1 MQSFRVFAYSPST
14 SFGECDRVASY
25 LAERL
30 GELIDLSANEQAALE
45 GLEQRERT
53 LRRGAVLL
61 RENDKLTE
69 LYVLKRGTMM
79 SYVILPDGSRQILR
93 FLFRGDLIAMAG
105 LVYRSSPETVIALT
119 ECAVA
124 LVDRMAVAELVVGH
138 PRLSAL
144 LVAAGQI
151 ERVALTDRLAGLG
164 RTSAKARVA
173 ALLIEIRNRLRVLD
187 PTIGAAFTL
196 GLTQEE
202 IGDATGLT
210 AVHVNRMLRQLEQD
224 GLIARNGGRFTML
237 DEAGLARTAHHVDRR
252 AGLDLGWLPD
262 PR

>member
-1 MQSFRVFAYSPST
+1 LGEFNSVTT
-14 SFGECDRVASY
+14 SC

-30 GELIDLSANEQAALE
+30 GELIDLSDNEKAALDS
-45 GLEQRERT
+45 LEQRERT

-61 RENDKLTE
+61 REHDKSPE
-69 LYVLKRGTMM
+69 LFVVKRGTMM

-93 FLFRGDLIAMAG
+93 FLFRGDLVAMAG
-105 LVYRSSPETVIALT
+105 LVYRNSPETVIALT

-124 LVDRMAVAELVVGH
+124 PVERSAIGTISADH
-138 PRLSAL
+138 PRLAAL
-144 LVAAGQI
+144 LIALDQI

-173 ALLIEIRNRLRVLD
+173 ALLIDIRHRLRAVD
-187 PTIGAAFTL
+187 GAAGNTFQL

-210 AVHVNRMLRQLEQD
+210 AVHVNRMLRQLQD
-224 GLIARNGGRFTML
+224 EGMIARDGGRMTFV
-237 DEAGLARTAHHVDRR
+237 DEAMLVRTAHHTARDTARA
-252 AGLDLGWLPD
+252 AGLDLGWLPT

>member
-1 MQSFRVFAYSPST
+1 MVS
-14 SFGECDRVASY
+14 C
-25 LAERL
+25 LAEHL
-30 GELIDLSANEQAALE
+30 GGLIDLSANERVALE

-61 RENDKLTE
+61 REHDKSAE
-69 LYVLKRGTMM
+69 VFVVRSGTLM

-119 ECAVA
+119 ESSVVA
-124 LVDRMAVAELVVGH
+124 VDRAAIATLTCDH
-138 PRLSAL
+138 PRLAAL
-144 LVAAGQI
+144 LIAVDQM

-173 ALLIEIRNRLRVLD
+173 ALLIAIRNRMRALD
-187 PTIGAAFTL
+187 PHIGDTFSP

-210 AVHVNRMLRQLEQD
+210 AVHVNRMLRQLQDD
-224 GLIARNGGRFTML
+224 GLLARDGGRFTFL
-237 DEAGLARTAHHVDRR
+237 NETALARTAYHVDRS
-252 AGLDLGWLPD
+252 AEIDLGWLP
-262 PR
+262 PAR

>member
-1 MQSFRVFAYSPST
+1 LREINSVTT
-14 SFGECDRVASY
+14 SC
-25 LAERL
+25 LADRL
-30 GELIDLSANEQAALE
+30 GELIDLSDKEKTALDS
-45 GLEQRERT
+45 LEQRERT

-61 RENDKLTE
+61 REHDKSPE
-69 LYVLKRGTMM
+69 LFVVKRGTMM

-93 FLFRGDLIAMAG
+93 FLFRGDLVAMAG
-105 LVYRSSPETVIALT
+105 LVYRNSPETVIALT

-124 LVDRMAVAELVVGH
+124 PVERAAIVPIA
-138 PRLSAL
+138 AL
-144 LVAAGQI
+144 LIALDQI

-173 ALLIEIRNRLRVLD
+173 ALLIDIRHRLRTVD
-187 PTIGAAFTL
+187 SAAGNTFQL

-210 AVHVNRMLRQLEQD
+210 AVHVNRMLRQLQD
-224 GLIARNGGRFTML
+224 EGMIARDGGRMTFV
-237 DEAGLARTAHHVDRR
+237 DEAMLVRTAHHTARDTARA
-252 AGLDLGWLPD
+252 AGLDLGWLPM

>member
-1 MQSFRVFAYSPST
+1 LGDY
-14 SFGECDRVASY
+14 DRVASC

-30 GELIDLSANEQAALE
+30 GELIDLSGSEQAALN

-61 RENDKLTE
+61 RENDKVPE
-69 LYVLKRGTMM
+69 LFVVKRGTLM

-93 FLFRGDLIAMAG
+93 FLFRGDFVAMAG
-105 LVYRSSPETVIALT
+105 LVYRTSPETVIALT

-124 LVDRMAVAELVVGH
+124 PLERTSVAELTCAH
-138 PRLSAL
+138 PRLASLLIAL
-144 LVAAGQI
+144 DQM
-151 ERVALTDRLAGLG
+151 ERVALTDRLAGIG

-173 ALLIEIRNRLRVLD
+173 ALLIEIRNRLRALD
-187 PTIGAAFTL
+187 SRISDVFSL

-210 AVHVNRMLRQLEQD
+210 AVHVNRMLRQLEED
-224 GLIARNGGRFTML
+224 GLIAREGGRFTFVN
-237 DEAGLARTAHHVDRR
+237 ETALARTAYFTER
-252 AGLDLGWLPD
+252 AASLDLGWLPAA
-262 PR
+262 R

>member
-1 MQSFRVFAYSPST
+1 MQPFPVFAYSPARY
-14 SFGECDRVASY
+14 FEDYDRVASC

-30 GELIDLSANEQAALE
+30 GELIDLSENERAALD

-61 RENDKLTE
+61 RENDKLPE

-79 SYVILPDGSRQILR
+79 SHVILPDGSRQILR

-119 ECAVA
+119 ECAVIP
-124 LVDRMAVAELVVGH
+124 LERTAVAALAVDH

-144 LVAAGQI
+144 LVAVGQI

-187 PTIGAAFTL
+187 PTIEASFAL

-224 GLIARNGGRFTML
+224 GMIARDGGRFTFL
-237 DEAGLARTAHHVDRR
+237 NEPALSRTAYYIERS
-252 AGLDLGWLPD
+252 AGLDLAWLPEA
-262 PR
+262 R

>member
-1 MQSFRVFAYSPST
+1 LLSPAT
-14 SFGECDRVASY
+14 ELGDYYRVASC

-30 GELIDLSANEQAALE
+30 GELIDLSANERATLD
-45 GLEQRERT
+45 GLELRERT

-61 RENDKLTE
+61 REHDKLPE
-69 LYVLKRGTMM
+69 LFVIKRGTMM

-93 FLFRGDLIAMAG
+93 FLFRGDIVAMAG
-105 LVYRSSPETVIALT
+105 LVYRSSPDTVIALT

-124 LVDRMAVAELVVGH
+124 PLDRSAVADLVVAH

-144 LVAAGQI
+144 LIAVDQM

-173 ALLIEIRNRLRVLD
+173 ALLIEIRNRLRALD
-187 PTIGAAFTL
+187 PAIGESFTL

-210 AVHVNRMLRQLEQD
+210 AVHVNRMLRQLQED
-224 GLIARNGGRFTML
+224 NLLARDGGRFTFL
-237 DEAGLARTAHHVDRR
+237 NESGLLRTAFYVER
-252 AGLDLGWLPD
+252 AASLDLAWLPAAQ
-262 PR
+262 

>member
-1 MQSFRVFAYSPST
+1 MQGFPGFAYSAVR

-30 GELIDLSANEQAALE
+30 GELIDLSANEQAALQR
-45 GLEQRERT
+45 LEQRERT

-61 RENDKLTE
+61 REHDRLSE

-124 LVDRMAVAELVVGH
+124 PLERSAVADLAVEH

-164 RTSAKARVA
+164 RTSAKSRVA
-173 ALLIEIRNRLRVLD
+173 ALLIEIRNRLRTLD
-187 PTIGAAFTL
+187 PSINGEFTL

-210 AVHVNRMLRQLEQD
+210 AVHVNRMLRQLEED
-224 GLIARNGGRFTML
+224 GLIARDGGRFTMIN
-237 DEAGLARTAHHVDRR
+237 EPVLARTAYHVERG
-252 AGLDLGWLPD
+252 ASVDLGWLPEA
-262 PR
+262 R

>member
-1 MQSFRVFAYSPST
+1 M
-14 SFGECDRVASY
+14 ASY

-45 GLEQRERT
+45 RLEQRERT
-53 LRRGAVLL
+53 LRRSAVLL
-61 RENDKLTE
+61 REHDKLTE
-69 LYVLKRGTMM
+69 LFVLKRGTMM

-124 LVDRMAVAELVVGH
+124 PLDRAAVADLAVDH

-164 RTSAKARVA
+164 RTSAKSRVA
-173 ALLIEIRNRLRVLD
+173 ALLIEIRDRLRTLD
-187 PTIGAAFTL
+187 PSIDGEFTL

-210 AVHVNRMLRQLEQD
+210 AVHVNRMLRQLEED
-224 GLIARNGGRFTML
+224 GLIARDGGRFTML
-237 DEAGLARTAHHVDRR
+237 NEPGLARTAHHIERR

-262 PR
+262 AR

>member
-53 LRRGAVLL
+53 LRRGAILL

-69 LYVLKRGTMM
+69 LFVLKRGTMM

-124 LVDRMAVAELVVGH
+124 LVDRSAVAELAVGH

-224 GLIARNGGRFTML
+224 GLIARHGGRFTML

>member
-1 MQSFRVFAYSPST
+1 M
-14 SFGECDRVASY
+14 ASC

-30 GELIDLSANEQAALE
+30 GELIDLSANEQASLDA
-45 GLEQRERT
+45 LEQRERT

-61 RENDKLTE
+61 RENDKLPE
-69 LYVLKRGTMM
+69 LFVLRHGTMM

-93 FLFRGDLIAMAG
+93 FLFRGDLIATAG
-105 LVYRSSPETVIALT
+105 LVYYSSPETVIALT
-119 ECAVA
+119 ECTVA
-124 LVDRMAVAELVVGH
+124 PLERTALGELMDAH
-138 PRLSAL
+138 PRL
-144 LVAAGQI
+144 AGLIIAVDQM

-173 ALLIEIRNRLRVLD
+173 ALLIEIRNRLRAIE
-187 PTIGAAFTL
+187 PAIGDSFAL

-210 AVHVNRMLRQLEQD
+210 AVHVNRMLRQLED
-224 GLIARNGGRFTML
+224 DRLIAREGGRFAFVN
-237 DEAGLARTAHHVDRR
+237 EPALARMAYHVDR
-252 AGLDLGWLPD
+252 AAKLDLSWLPD

>member
-1 MQSFRVFAYSPST
+1 LGDFNSVTT
-14 SFGECDRVASY
+14 SC

-30 GELIDLSANEQAALE
+30 GELIDLSNNEKAALDS
-45 GLEQRERT
+45 LEQRERT

-61 RENDKLTE
+61 REHDKSPE
-69 LYVLKRGTMM
+69 LFVVKRGTMM

-93 FLFRGDLIAMAG
+93 FLFRGDLVAMAG
-105 LVYRSSPETVIALT
+105 LVYRNSPETVIALT

-124 LVDRMAVAELVVGH
+124 PVERAAIGTLSADH
-138 PRLSAL
+138 PRLAAL
-144 LVAAGQI
+144 LIAVDQI

-173 ALLIEIRNRLRVLD
+173 ALLIDIRNRLRIVD
-187 PTIGAAFTL
+187 GTAGNTFQL

-210 AVHVNRMLRQLEQD
+210 AVHVNRMLRQLQD
-224 GLIARNGGRFTML
+224 DGMIARDGGRMTFVDETML
-237 DEAGLARTAHHVDRR
+237 VRTAHHTARDTARA
-252 AGLDLGWLPD
+252 AGLDFSWLPGA
-262 PR
+262 R

>member
-1 MQSFRVFAYSPST
+1 LREFNSVTT
-14 SFGECDRVASY
+14 SC

-30 GELIDLSANEQAALE
+30 GELIDLSDNEKTALDS
-45 GLEQRERT
+45 LEQRERT

-61 RENDKLTE
+61 REHDKSPE
-69 LYVLKRGTMM
+69 LFVVKRGTMM

-93 FLFRGDLIAMAG
+93 FLFRGDLVAMAG
-105 LVYRSSPETVIALT
+105 LVYRNSPETVIALT

-124 LVDRMAVAELVVGH
+124 PVERSAIGTISVDH
-138 PRLSAL
+138 PRLAAL
-144 LVAAGQI
+144 LIALDQI

-173 ALLIEIRNRLRVLD
+173 ALLIDIRHRLRAVD
-187 PTIGAAFTL
+187 RAAGNTFQL

-210 AVHVNRMLRQLEQD
+210 AVHVNRMLRQLQD
-224 GLIARNGGRFTML
+224 EGMIARDGGRMTFV
-237 DEAGLARTAHHVDRR
+237 DEAMLVRTAHHTARDTARA
-252 AGLDLGWLPD
+252 AGLDFGWLPT